1 METERVKLIQEI
13 FRISVMQ
20 SKDGKMVLPIIRVRE
35 NIDKFSIIE
44 NELKEYLCK
53 FTHPSDCKMYIPTVL
68 QKIYR
73 PSEEDYLKDEALRY
87 FFV

>member
-13 FRISVMQ
+13 FRISVME
-20 SKDGKMVLPIIRVRE
+20 SKDGKMVLPIFRVRE

-53 FTHPSDCKMYIPTVL
+53 FTPSDCKMYIPTVL

-73 PSEEDYLKDEALRY
+73 PSEEDFLKDEALRS
-87 FFV
+87 FLV